1 LIPAYVCIGL
11 LLAGL
16 VLFAQRRGDARH
28 GEVVAMGWR
37 QMRPLLVR
45 LPAALLATGF
55 LAELL
60 PETWFAQVL
69 GGSSGIPGILLAG
82 LLGGLLPGG
91 PIVSFP
97 IALVLLDA
105 GVGIP
110 QMVALLTGWSV
121 LALHRVLAFELPM
134 MGWGFVWRRW
144 VASLALAPAAGLLAQ
159 GWLALG

>member
-1 LIPAYVCIGL
+1 MIPAYVCIGL

-16 VLFAQRRGDARH
+16 ALVAQRRGDLRH
-28 GEVVAMGWR
+28 REVVALGWR

-45 LPAALLATGF
+45 LPAALLATSF

-60 PETWFAQVL
+60 PEAWFAQVL
-69 GGSSGIPGILLAG
+69 GGASGIAGILLAG
-82 LLGGLLPGG
+82 LLGGMLPGG
-91 PIVSFP
+91 PMVSFP

-134 MGWGFVWRRW
+134 MGWAFVWRRW
-144 VASLALAPAAGLLAQ
+144 LASLALAPAAGLLAQ
-159 GWLALG
+159 WWLAIG